1 MNSSEQMG
9 DMQIARLAMAICAT
23 AETLGQ
29 TISAPAAELMAEDLS
44 DYPASMVGEALKA
57 CRRELTGK
65 LTLATILQR
74 IQAADGRPGRD
85 EAWGIAMSLSDESD
99 SVVTTDEIS
108 LALLAAR
115 PILDAGDKIGARMA
129 FISAYERIIHEA
141 RCEARPVKWDL
152 SLGFDP
158 KRRAVAVEKAV
169 KMQRITQERA
179 QLYLADLSI
188 APVKA
193 DGLALAGLISGNIYK
208 PTEKN
213 RERVDQLR
221 ADMKKFKKATADE
234 KLKIKIAAANDLAG
248 RRRALME
255 QSGLEAEIEVVAEI
269 ESEDQLLARLNGK
282 REKGVSV

>member
-1 MNSSEQMG
+1 MLSSEEVAQ
-9 DMQIARLAMAICAT
+9 LAGAICAT

-29 TISAPAAELMAEDLS
+29 TISAGAARMMAEDLAG
-44 DYPASMVGEALKA
+44 YPIEHIRGALQS

-65 LTLATILQR
+65 LTLSAILQR
-74 IQAADGRPGRD
+74 IQAADGRPGKD

-99 SVVTTDEIS
+99 TVVTTDEIS
-108 LALLAAR
+108 LALVAAR

-129 FISAYERIIHEA
+129 FISAYERIVHDA
-141 RCEARPVKWDL
+141 RCEAKPAKWEL

-179 QLYLADLSI
+179 QLYLSDLSI

-193 DGLALAGLISGNIYK
+193 DGLALAGLISGNVYK

-213 RERVDQLR
+213 RARVDQLR
-221 ADMKKFKKATADE
+221 DDMKKFRKASAEE
-234 KLKIKIAAANDLAG
+234 KLQIKIASANDLAD

-255 QSGLEAEIEVVAEI
+255 QSGLEVEAEVVTEI
-269 ESEDQLLARLNGK
+269 ESEDQLLARLNGR
-282 REKGVSV
+282 REKGVTA

>member
-1 MNSSEQMG
+1 MLSSDE
-9 DMQIARLAMAICAT
+9 IAELSMALCAT
-23 AETLGQ
+23 AEILGQ
-29 TISAPAAELMAEDLS
+29 ALSASAAELMAEDLAEYEL
-44 DYPASMVGEALKA
+44 DDVANALRA

-65 LTLATILQR
+65 LTLAAILQR
-74 IQAADGRPGRD
+74 IQAADGRPGKD
-85 EAWGIAMSLSDESD
+85 EAWAIAMSLSDESD

-108 LALLAAR
+108 LALVAAR

-129 FISAYERIIHEA
+129 FISAYERIVHDA
-141 RCEARPVKWDL
+141 RCEAKPVKWDL

-158 KRRAVAVEKAV
+158 QRRAVAVEKAV

-193 DGLALAGLISGNIYK
+193 DGLAIAGLLTGNVYL
-208 PTEKN
+208 PTEKGKA
-213 RERVDQLR
+213 RVKQLR
-221 ADMKKFKKATADE
+221 DDMDRYKKASDNE
-234 KLKIKIAAANDLAG
+234 KLQIKIASANDLAD

-255 QSGLEAEIEVVAEI
+255 QSGLEVEVEVVAEI

-282 REKGVSV
+282 RERGVTA

>member
-1 MNSSEQMG
+1 MLSSDEV
-9 DMQIARLAMAICAT
+9 AELSMALCAT
-23 AETLGQ
+23 AEILGQ
-29 TISAPAAELMAEDLS
+29 ALSASAAELMADDLAEYEL
-44 DYPASMVGEALKA
+44 DDVARALRA

-65 LTLATILQR
+65 LTLAAILQR
-74 IQAADGRPGRD
+74 IQAADGRPGKD

-99 SVVTTDEIS
+99 TVVTTDEIS
-108 LALLAAR
+108 LALVAAR

-129 FISAYERIIHEA
+129 FISAYERIVHDARREA
-141 RCEARPVKWDL
+141 KSVKWEL

-188 APVKA
+188 APIKA
-193 DGLALAGLISGNIYK
+193 DGLALAGLISGNVYR

-213 RERVDQLR
+213 RERFDQLR
-221 ADMKKFKKATADE
+221 ANLKKFRKASAEE
-234 KLKIKIAAANDLAG
+234 KLQIKVASANDLAD

-255 QSGLEAEIEVVAEI
+255 QSGLEVEVEVVTEI

-282 REKGVSV
+282 RERGVTA

>member
-1 MNSSEQMG
+1 MLSS
-9 DMQIARLAMAICAT
+9 DDIADLAMALCAT

-29 TISAPAAELMAEDLS
+29 TLSASAAQLMAEDLAEYEFN
-44 DYPASMVGEALKA
+44 DIARALRA
-57 CRRELTGK
+57 CRHELTGK
-65 LTLATILQR
+65 LTLAAVLQR

-99 SVVTTDEIS
+99 TVVTTDEIS
-108 LALLAAR
+108 LALVAAR

-129 FISAYERIIHEA
+129 FISAYDRVVYEA
-141 RCEARPVKWDL
+141 RRETKPVKWEL

-169 KMQRITQERA
+169 KLQRITQERA

-193 DGLALAGLISGNIYK
+193 DGLAIAGLLTGNFYL
-208 PTEKN
+208 PTEKGKA
-213 RERVDQLR
+213 RVKQLR
-221 ADMKKFKKATADE
+221 DEMDRYKKACDNE
-234 KLKIKIAAANDLAG
+234 KLQIKIASANDLAD

-255 QSGLEAEIEVVAEI
+255 QSGLEVDIEVVAEI
-269 ESEDQLLARLNGK
+269 ESEDELLARLNGK
-282 REKGVSV
+282 RVKGVTA

>member
-1 MNSSEQMG
+1 MLSSEEVAQ
-9 DMQIARLAMAICAT
+9 LAGAICAT

-29 TISAPAAELMAEDLS
+29 TISAGAARMMAEDLAG
-44 DYPASMVGEALKA
+44 YPIDHIRNALQA

-74 IQAADGRPGRD
+74 IQAADGRPGKD

-108 LALLAAR
+108 LALVAAQ

-129 FISAYERIIHEA
+129 FISAYERIVHDA
-141 RCEARPVKWDL
+141 RCEAKPVKWDL

-158 KRRAVAVEKAV
+158 KRRAAAVEKAV
-169 KMQRITQERA
+169 NMQRITQERA

-188 APVKA
+188 APIKA
-193 DGLALAGLISGNIYK
+193 DGLAIAGLLTGNVYL
-208 PTEKN
+208 PTEKGKA
-213 RERVDQLR
+213 RVKQLR
-221 ADMKKFKKATADE
+221 DDMDRYKKASDNE
-234 KLKIKIAAANDLAG
+234 KLQIKIASANDLAD

-255 QSGLEAEIEVVAEI
+255 QSGLEVEIEVVAEI
-269 ESEDQLLARLNGK
+269 ESEDQLLARLNGNRK
-282 REKGVSV
+282 VAQ

>member
-1 MNSSEQMG
+1 MLSS
-9 DMQIARLAMAICAT
+9 DDIAELAMALCAT

-29 TISAPAAELMAEDLS
+29 ALSASAAQLMAEDLAEYEFS
-44 DYPASMVGEALKA
+44 DIARALRA
-57 CRRELTGK
+57 CRHELTGK
-65 LTLATILQR
+65 LTLAAVLQR

-99 SVVTTDEIS
+99 TVVTTDEIS
-108 LALLAAR
+108 LALVAAR

-129 FISAYERIIHEA
+129 FISAYDRVVYEA
-141 RCEARPVKWDL
+141 RRETKPVKWEL

-158 KRRAVAVEKAV
+158 KRRSVAVEKAV

-193 DGLALAGLISGNIYK
+193 DGLVLAGLISGNVYK

-213 RERVDQLR
+213 RERFDQLR
-221 ADMKKFKKATADE
+221 ANMKKFKEASADE
-234 KLKIKIAAANDLAG
+234 RLKIKIASANDLAD

-255 QSGLEAEIEVVAEI
+255 QSGLEVEIEVVSEI

-282 REKGVSV
+282 RERGVTA